1 MIIVSIILLAL
12 YIDARRFRKSHQIKK
27 VEHDNDTKNVYVA
40 TEDKKPG
47 NGKNYKVMVLLHSL
61 HCEKCNSENI
71 KIEITPDNKH
81 VRVICYDCG
90 YAQKIS
96 LKSIIP

>member
-1 MIIVSIILLAL
+1 MLIVSIILLAL

-27 VEHDNDTKNVYVA
+27 VEHDEKNKNVYVA
-40 TEDKKPG
+40 TEDGKSG
-47 NGKNYKVMVLLHSL
+47 SQKNYKVLVLLHSL

-81 VRVICYDCG
+81 VRVVCYDCG
-90 YAQKIS
+90 YASKIS